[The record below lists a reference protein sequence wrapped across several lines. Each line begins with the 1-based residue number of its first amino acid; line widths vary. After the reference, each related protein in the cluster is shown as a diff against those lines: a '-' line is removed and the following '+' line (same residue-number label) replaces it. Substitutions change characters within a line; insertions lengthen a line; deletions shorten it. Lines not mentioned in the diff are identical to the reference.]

1 MIQSVHQ
8 VLHNNRQHLDTLK
21 KKNMINNFMIQS
33 VHLVLYNNQQRLD
46 TLKTKTD
53 DTFVIIW
60 EFK

>member
-1 MIQSVHQ
+1 
-8 VLHNNRQHLDTLK
+8 
-21 KKNMINNFMIQS
+21 MIQS